1 MKKFLIIFALALIT
15 ISPVAGAVSVSEGNH
30 ENEPLNDF
38 THTVFAEEGTAT
50 WCPNCPFAAE
60 ALYSIYQSGDY
71 PFYYVAL
78 VHDMNE
84 LAKDRLLDYVIN
96 IYKLIAF
103 PTVYFDGGDQ
113 NMVGRGS
120 TVPATEAAYREIIEE
135 IGIRDVRQPIDL
147 ETSVTWLGNAKITVS
162 VNITNNGNFF
172 YFGKLRSYVTEIE
185 SRWNDNNGNPYHFAF
200 LDFAFNRPVLLIP
213 GKTKTFS
220 VEWDGAADHG
230 GQTYGDIT
238 ENNIMVIS
246 TISHWIPHYRT
257 AYESEDYLQKYFA
270 FYVDQTSAATP

>member
-1 MKKFLIIFALALIT
+1 MTLTSCAH
-15 ISPVAGAVSVSEGNH
+15 AVSTPETNT
-30 ENEPLNDF
+30 ENKPLEEF

-50 WCPNCPFAAE
+50 WCPNCPIAAE
-60 ALYSIYQSGDY
+60 ALYSIYQSNDY

-78 VHDMNE
+78 VHDKNE

-96 IYKLIAF
+96 LYKLIAF

-120 TVPATEAAYREIIEE
+120 SVPETEAMYRDIIETV
-135 IGIRDVRQPIDL
+135 GTRAVRQPIHL
-147 ETSVTWLGNAKITVS
+147 ETAVSWLGNAKIKVTVN
-162 VNITNNGNFF
+162 VTNDGNFF

-185 SRWNDNNGNPYHFAF
+185 SRWNDNNGNPYHFGF
-200 LDFAFNRPVLLIP
+200 LDFAINKFILLFP

-230 GQTYGDIT
+230 GQTYEDIT
-238 ENNIMVIS
+238 EDNIMVIS

-257 AYESEDYLQKYFA
+257 GYESEDYLQKYFA
-270 FYVDQTSAATP
+270 FYIDQTSAGTP

>member
-15 ISPVAGAVSVSEGNH
+15 ISSVAGAVSVSEENY

-38 THTVFAEEGTAT
+38 THTVFVEEGTVT

-60 ALYSIYQSGDY
+60 ALYSIYQSSDY

-84 LAKDRLLDYVIN
+84 LAKERLRDYVIN
-96 IYKLIAF
+96 LYKLIAF
-103 PTVYFDGGDQ
+103 PTVYFDNGDQ

-135 IGIRDVRQPIDL
+135 VGVRKVRQPIDL
-147 ETSVTWLGNAKITVS
+147 VTSVTWNGNAKITVS
-162 VNITNNGNFF
+162 VDITNNGNFF

-185 SRWNDNNGNPYHFAF
+185 SRWNDNNGNPYQFGF
-200 LDFAFNRPVLLIP
+200 LDFAFDRPILLIP
-213 GKTKTFS
+213 GKTKMLS

-230 GQTYGDIT
+230 GQTYEDIT
-238 ENNIMVIS
+238 EDNIMVIS

-257 AYESEDYLQKYFA
+257 AYETEDYIQKYFA
-270 FYVDQTSAATP
+270 FYVDQTSAAIP